1 MVIEKSLQ
9 RPISVDA
16 HDKQFVQCV
25 SPSTAIPNSERVYVV
40 PADQH
45 PSAELKRNGKSRV
58 SASEIFEF
66 GIAGPS
72 MVVTPIRFG

>member
-25 SPSTAIPNSERVYVV
+25 SPMDEKYRKRTPVCIFDGVLRVITW
-40 PADQH
+40 
-45 PSAELKRNGKSRV
+45 L
-58 SASEIFEF
+58 
-66 GIAGPS
+66 AGVLYLGYYP
-72 MVVTPIRFG
+72 V